1 MTWFARLFRRRQQAV
16 VIRMDEWLLE
26 GNQRPRWRLW

>member
-1 MTWFARLFRRRQQAV
+1 MAWRRWFRRRTAQ
-16 VIRMDEWLLE
+16 VIYMDEWLLE